1 MCLPASDPRQDEGFS
16 PGAAGGRLVS
26 LSVPSDQPNPAPT
39 TIPPELS
46 PLYWFSAFN
55 ALSFQP
61 VLAGPMI
68 LFAKSLGASA
78 TVLGILSGMM
88 PLLVITQLPAAR
100 FVNRFGFRPF
110 VLSGWSIRV
119 GIIFLIALVPL
130 TGAFLDPA
138 TRLVLLLSLLL
149 AFNVSRGIS
158 SAAWLPWITELVPA
172 SLRGRHFARDQFWMN
187 GASMMAFA
195 FSGLMLG
202 PGGGP
207 WQFAGVFLFSAVTGA
222 ISLRY
227 LKQIPDVPP
236 PKDPPGTQGQ
246 VPWLALTA
254 HPPFRKL
261 LAVNVAWSIAYGGLT
276 TFVVTFL
283 RTGAGMP
290 ENIVL
295 YLMSVSFIGG
305 VASPWLAGPRL
316 DRLGSKPMLGFTMVL
331 GWIIGLGWW
340 LAAGRVLAPTA
351 ALTVPL
357 LILLGLVNALFSAAN
372 NRLAMEIVPTLGR
385 NHFFAIFMV
394 VWQLTLGLSPVLWGL
409 LLDAIGPWN
418 ATFLGIEWNR
428 YSLYFALVSVSF
440 AVAFALCRQLLEP
453 RAAEV
458 SQLVR
463 ELMFEEPRRWWTF
476 FAGR

>member
-1 MCLPASDPRQDEGFS
+1 MNEPTASAAQAPA
-16 PGAAGGRLVS
+16 
-26 LSVPSDQPNPAPT
+26 
-39 TIPPELS
+39 TIPRELA

-68 LFAKSLGASA
+68 LYAKSLGASA
-78 TVLGILSGMM
+78 TVVGILSGMM

-100 FVNRFGFRPF
+100 FVNRVGFRRF

-138 TRLVLLLSLLL
+138 TRLVLLLTLLL
-149 AFNVSRGIS
+149 VFNLSRGIS
-158 SAAWLPWITELVPA
+158 SAAWLPWITELIPA
-172 SLRGRHFARDQFWMN
+172 SWRGRHFARDQFWMN
-187 GASMMAFA
+187 GASMLAFA
-195 FSGLMLG
+195 FCGLLLG
-202 PGGGP
+202 PGGGS
-207 WQFAGVFLFSAVTGA
+207 WQFAAVFLFSALTGA

-227 LKQIPDVPP
+227 LKRIPDVTPP
-236 PKDPPGTQGQ
+236 PEPNGGKGP
-246 VPWLALTA
+246 VPWRALAA

-261 LAVNVAWSIAYGGLT
+261 LTMNVAWSVAYGGLT

-283 RTGAGMP
+283 RTGAGLP
-290 ENIVL
+290 EDRIL
-295 YLMSVSFIGG
+295 YLMSVSFVGG
-305 VASPWLAGPRL
+305 IASPWLAGPRL

-331 GWIIGLGWW
+331 GFIIGAGWW
-340 LAAGRVLAPTA
+340 LTAGGALAPTTW
-351 ALTVPL
+351 LTVPL

-372 NRLAMEIVPTLGR
+372 NRLAMEIVPAMAR
-385 NHFFAIFMV
+385 NHFFALFMV

-409 LLDAIGPWN
+409 LLDAIGTWKS
-418 ATFLGIEWNR
+418 TVLGFEWNR
-428 YSLYFALVSVSF
+428 YSIYFALVAISF
-440 AVAFALCRQLLEP
+440 AGAFALCRKLVEP

-458 SQLVR
+458 SQLIR